1 MPFFRIWLCHSNKCV
16 CWKVQGILEGACEQ
30 WVMATSRLSAPSCLP
45 TAPCEPHAPYSFFR
59 TNGVVNRNKK
69 ATYFI
74 YVSKVGW
81 KECKKEGVGCITL
94 SVGWYHSIRADQF
107 SQTERDKKGASTR
120 RRERGTEEELKWW
133 LYWFVK
139 EIQRCVFCLNIHINL
154 SCQRWAGIYWH
165 LTTQTWIVDFLL
177 GLAVHRFNRQLNVET
192 GKVAV
197 SCGML
202 WIQSWSSTKI
212 CYTDWWRF
220 IYFILYYIYYIA

>member
-1 MPFFRIWLCHSNKCV
+1 MPFFRIWLRHSNKCV

-30 WVMATSRLSAPSCLP
+30 WVMATSRLSAPSCLL
-45 TAPCEPHAPYSFFR
+45 TAPCEPRAPYSFLR

-81 KECKKEGVGCITL
+81 KECKKEGAEGGGGVSL
-94 SVGWYHSIRADQF
+94 YPSVDIIPPVRINSPRQREIRMELGHR
-107 SQTERDKKGASTR
+107 TEG
-120 RRERGTEEELKWW
+120 EGEVEEEEELKWW

-154 SCQRWAGIYWH
+154 SCQRWAGLRWH

-177 GLAVHRFNRQLNVET
+177 GLAVHNFNCQLHVET
-192 GKVAV
+192 DTRPNGALFHKFH
-197 SCGML
+197 
-202 WIQSWSSTKI
+202 WPN
-212 CYTDWWRF
+212 
-220 IYFILYYIYYIA
+220 